1 MHHTKTHL
9 LYVKWIH
16 CKACAFVIE
25 ETIKAIEGVSSVSV
39 SLTKQTVEI
48 ITTSE
53 KLASNIA
60 LLWIINPLLK
70 EHGYSVYSSAPKK
83 QISWW
88 ECFLASIMAFALIYG
103 FVQLQQVWLLQ
114 LLHTEHR
121 SYGTSFLIG
130 LIASVS
136 SCLAVVWWVVLALW
150 TVYTDKSFRPQMLFH
165 IWRLAWF
172 FMLWWML
179 WWVWSIF
186 TISPTASTVLNMII
200 AVVLFMLW
208 LNLLWVINWWI
219 AFKGTI
225 FKRFMATKAS
235 ILWPLVLWIWTFF
248 LPCWFTQSMQIYT
261 LSTGSFWVWGI
272 TMLSFTLWTLPVLLL
287 LSITWKTIQQS
298 DTASLFFK
306 TIGIILIVSS
316 LYNFANSLVVLWV
329 ISPFFSF

>member
-1 MHHTKTHL
+1 
-9 LYVKWIH
+9 
-16 CKACAFVIE
+16 
-25 ETIKAIEGVSSVSV
+25 
-39 SLTKQTVEI
+39 
-48 ITTSE
+48 
-53 KLASNIA
+53 
-60 LLWIINPLLK
+60 
-70 EHGYSVYSSAPKK
+70 
-83 QISWW
+83 
-88 ECFLASIMAFALIYG
+88 
-103 FVQLQQVWLLQ
+103 
-114 LLHTEHR
+114 
-121 SYGTSFLIG
+121 
-130 LIASVS
+130 
-136 SCLAVVWWVVLALW
+136 VLALW